1 MSGRVNIVPRQGLS
15 IITTRT
21 IMADMTIHRIRL
33 SKMQKVINVLAVS
46 SAVVSA
52 AVVIGGATVY
62 VQRDAIVDSVKA
74 KVQEAVLG
82 SLGGLGGVGG
92 GDFGGV
98 GGDTLPT
105 GTNDLSAPTDAA
117 AAPAA
122 PSL

>member
-1 MSGRVNIVPRQGLS
+1 
-15 IITTRT
+15 
-21 IMADMTIHRIRL
+21 MADMTIHRIRL

-82 SLGGLGGVGG
+82 SLGGLGGGVS
-92 GDFGGV
+92 DFGGV